1 MNKSHMKKAQKKIQ
15 TDLRKTLKQGT
26 LLYMD
31 GKLAAP
37 SYISDKM
44 VREEGGYMADY
55 VTDEEGH
62 IREIHY
68 DKIKI

>member
-1 MNKSHMKKAQKKIQ
+1 MNKTQKKKAQKKLKA
-15 TDLRKTLKQGT
+15 DLCQSLKQGT
-26 LLYMD
+26 LLYMN

-44 VREEGGYMADY
+44 MREEDSYMADY
-55 VTDEEGH
+55 ITDEKGH

-68 DKIKI
+68 NKIEI

>member
-1 MNKSHMKKAQKKIQ
+1 MNSADRKKARKKIKS
-15 TDLRKTLKQGT
+15 DLCRSLKQGT

-37 SYISDKM
+37 SQISDRM
-44 VREEGGYMADY
+44 VRESGDYMADY
-55 VTDEEGH
+55 VTDEAGH

-68 DKIKI
+68 DKIKV